1 MPIRSLVL
9 VVVWTVACLAGLG
22 AFLFAQNRQDQVP
35 AILSGADIG
44 FRPDAV
50 QRNPHGVSG
59 TLLVRING
67 QWVETQ
73 PSVGPRPAANEP
85 LPVQPHAIAT
95 DARPRVTPG

>member
-9 VVVWTVACLAGLG
+9 VVVSTVACLAYHS
-22 AFLFAQNRQDQVP
+22 AFLLAQNRQDQVP

-50 QRNPHGVSG
+50 QPNPQRVSG

-73 PSVGPRPAANEP
+73 
-85 LPVQPHAIAT
+85 
-95 DARPRVTPG
+95 